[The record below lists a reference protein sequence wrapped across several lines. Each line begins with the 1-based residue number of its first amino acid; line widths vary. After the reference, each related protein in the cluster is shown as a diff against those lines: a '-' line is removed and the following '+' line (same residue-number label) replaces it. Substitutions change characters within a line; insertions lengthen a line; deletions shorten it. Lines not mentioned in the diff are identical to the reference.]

1 MRISDWSSDVCSS
14 DLYLRYPLRD
24 MLGLLALEAWRHQ
37 AIVVGDNLGTVPDG
51 FNQGL
56 QEKGMLGK
64 SVLWFQRGVE
74 SDAAGAA
81 ASCTATS
88 QMPPWLLAMPL
99 NHDLPPIAGWWGG
112 HNRLDE
118 CR

>member
-37 AIVVGDNLGTVPDG
+37 AIVVGENLGTVPDG

-56 QEKGMLGK
+56 QEKGMLGM
-64 SVLWFQRGVE
+64 SVLWFQRGVQA
-74 SDAAGAA
+74 DAAGSA
-81 ASCTATS
+81 ASFTAPS
-88 QMPPWLLAMPL
+88 QWPSWSMAML
-99 NHDLPPIAGWWGG
+99 Q
-112 HNRLDE
+112 DE
-118 CR
+118 IGRAHV